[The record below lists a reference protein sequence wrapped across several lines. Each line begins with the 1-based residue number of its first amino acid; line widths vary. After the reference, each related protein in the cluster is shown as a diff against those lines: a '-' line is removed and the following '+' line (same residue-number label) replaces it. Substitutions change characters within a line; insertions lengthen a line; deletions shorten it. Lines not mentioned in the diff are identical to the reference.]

1 MKKTIEETKN
11 EKSCLIEKL
20 NKLKHNCMSLEW
32 LENRKIH
39 YLLIILIG
47 VLISLPF
54 LWLQIKTTDDGWLHL
69 LRLIGVDKAFKNG
82 TFPLVLPYFCNNWG
96 YSMTAF
102 YPPIVTY
109 IPYILG
115 LISGSFANGLKLFAT
130 IATIFSGIFMYNF
143 INEVTKKKTIA
154 FFSAIIYMIFPYR
167 LEDIYNRYAIGEFTA
182 FIFIPIVF
190 QGLFNLLHGDKKKH
204 FYIAIGATG
213 LLLSHTISTVYTAV
227 FCLIYILFN
236 FKLFFKKDIIIKCII
251 NAIFIILMSLIFLLP
266 MIEFK
271 SQAEY
276 SIFEPDV
283 MKTGSKYLPSKTI
296 EVWQFLKDKGEEN
309 GVSFVIGI
317 PFILMLTIGILI
329 YKNID
334 KKYKDFYI
342 TNILLGAISF
352 IMCTNLFPW
361 HIMPNFLATIQYPW
375 RMLGF
380 AMFFFAPVCAINVYY
395 LSKSANKRWL
405 QNLILI
411 IFILIIGIFTVMEL
425 KEYKVENV
433 NADKEYEQ
441 NAKENPVIHY
451 FSVNRDYMPLKALVK
466 QRGYLLERTDS
477 TYILDGSIDIISE
490 KKEALH
496 LEIEFENA
504 KKGTE
509 LELPYLFYPG
519 YLVKLQY
526 ADLQVSLKTIETE
539 NGFIKLVIPEDV
551 EEGKIIVDYTAT
563 ILDKTSYI
571 LSGIFVIV
579 FIIYV
584 IYSRKR
590 NE

>member
-1 MKKTIEETKN
+1 
-11 EKSCLIEKL
+11 
-20 NKLKHNCMSLEW
+20 
-32 LENRKIH
+32 
-39 YLLIILIG
+39 
-47 VLISLPF
+47 
-54 LWLQIKTTDDGWLHL
+54 
-69 LRLIGVDKAFKNG
+69 
-82 TFPLVLPYFCNNWG
+82 
-96 YSMTAF
+96 
-102 YPPIVTY
+102 
-109 IPYILG
+109 
-115 LISGSFANGLKLFAT
+115 
-130 IATIFSGIFMYNF
+130 MYNF
-143 INEVTKKKTIA
+143 VNEVTKKKTIA
-154 FFSAIIYMIFPYR
+154 FFSAIIYMTFPYR
-167 LEDIYNRYAIGEFTA
+167 LENIFNRYAIGEFTA
-182 FIFIPIVF
+182 FIFMPIVF

-204 FYIAIGATG
+204 FYIAVGATG
-213 LLLSHTISTVYTAV
+213 LLLSHTISTLYTAV
-227 FCLIYILFN
+227 FSLIYILFN

-276 SIFEPDV
+276 SIFVPDV
-283 MKTGSKYLPSKTI
+283 MKTGSKYMPGKTI
-296 EVWQFLKDKGEEN
+296 EVWQFVKDKGEEN
-309 GVSFVIGI
+309 GVSFIVGI
-317 PFILMLTIGILI
+317 PFILMLTIGILV
-329 YKNID
+329 YKNIE

-342 TNILLGAISF
+342 TNILLGIISF
-352 IMCTNLFPW
+352 FMCTNLFPW
-361 HIMPNFLATIQYPW
+361 HIMPNFLSTIQYPW

-380 AMFFFAPVCAINVYY
+380 GMFFFAPICAMNVYY
-395 LSKSANKRWL
+395 LSKSVNKIWL

-411 IFILIIGIFTVMEL
+411 VFILIIGIFTVMEL
-425 KEYKVENV
+425 KEYKVENA

-441 NAKENPVIHY
+441 NVKENPIIHY
-451 FSVNRDYMPLKALVK
+451 LSVNRDYMPLKALVK

-496 LEIEFENA
+496 LEIEFKNA

-519 YLVKLQY
+519 YFVKLQY
-526 ADLQVSLKTIETE
+526 SDLQVNLETTETE
-539 NGFIKLVIPEDV
+539 NGFIKIVIPEDV
-551 EEGKIIVDYTAT
+551 KEGKIIVDYTAT
-563 ILDKTSYI
+563 ILDKISYI